1 MKKIMMRF
9 STILIYLILV
19 LSLSGFD
26 IVTLIDLKSI
36 VLVVLGTIFL
46 SLSSIKRGMKKQDIC
61 SILSWNAIV
70 VSYLTTFIFL
80 FMSLSTMKTTDNL
93 LMEIALNCR
102 TLLYGFIIF
111 VLLKSD
117 EKERIEKIEK
127 NVMHDNKGRDN
138 RLHLNSENEENIAE
152 VQTNLSAEDIYYMF
166 RELGLTQRESEIA
179 RLAKNGLSNKEIA
192 DEMYIA
198 ESTVKKHMSHIFE
211 KLQLSNRENLKNI
224 KI

>member
-1 MKKIMMRF
+1 MKNIMMRF

-26 IVTLIDLKSI
+26 LVILIDLKSI

-46 SLSSIKRGMKKQDIC
+46 SLSSIKRGMKKQDIS

-80 FMSLSTMKTTDNL
+80 FMSLSTMKSMDYL
-93 LMEIALNCR
+93 LREIALNCR

-179 RLAKNGLSNKEIA
+179 RLAKSGLSNKEIA

-224 KI
+224 KV

>member
-26 IVTLIDLKSI
+26 LVILIDLKSI

-46 SLSSIKRGMKKQDIC
+46 SLSSIKRGMKKQDIS

-80 FMSLSTMKTTDNL
+80 FMSLSTLKSMDYL
-93 LMEIALNCR
+93 LREIALNCR

-117 EKERIEKIEK
+117 EKERIEK

-179 RLAKNGLSNKEIA
+179 RLAKSGLSNKEIA

-224 KI
+224 KV